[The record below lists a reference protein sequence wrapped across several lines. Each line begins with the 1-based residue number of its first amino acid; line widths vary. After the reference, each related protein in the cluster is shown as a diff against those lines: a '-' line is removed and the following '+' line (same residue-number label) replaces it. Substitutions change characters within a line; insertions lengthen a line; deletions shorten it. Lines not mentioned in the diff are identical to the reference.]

1 MTFASSA
8 TARLPVWPVW
18 SGSTQAPKA
27 WRRMNRKA
35 ASRLFHRA
43 RQLDRRTKMAGRH
56 GGQIGHAALQVL
68 HALIFD
74 FFNFASGRLD
84 PSYEAIA
91 AKSNLARSTVA
102 EALKTLAR
110 LGIISWQRR
119 CTPTTDDL
127 GRFQLQQET
136 NAYTIHEEHE
146 WKGLG
151 AQPERA
157 PVPAPSP
164 DMLGF
169 PPTAQ
174 SRVDLAGA
182 WSTASPNASPE
193 DLEAK
198 ARVLELDRDDMLA
211 RSRARFLRKW
221 AEERRAK
228 SSSDPLQ
235 AVIRRLGLFI
245 SKRPS

>member
-1 MTFASSA
+1 MTYAPSA
-8 TARLPVWPVW
+8 TLRLPVWPVW

-43 RQLDRRTKMAGRH
+43 RLLDRRTKMAGCH
-56 GGQIGHAALQVL
+56 GGQLGHAALQVL
-68 HALIFD
+68 HTLIFD

-102 EALKTLAR
+102 EALKKLAR
-110 LGIISWQRR
+110 FGLISWQRR

-136 NAYTIHEEHE
+136 NAYVIHDEHE

-151 AQPERA
+151 PQPERA
-157 PVPAPSP
+157 PAPAP
-164 DMLGF
+164 DTLGF
-169 PPTAQ
+169 PSADP

-182 WSTASPNASPE
+182 WATASPNASPE
-193 DLEAK
+193 DLEDK

-211 RSRARFLRKW
+211 QSRARFLRKW
-221 AEERRAK
+221 AEEQRAK
-228 SSSDPLQ
+228 NSRDPLQ
-235 AVIRRLGLFI
+235 AVIRRLGLFM
-245 SKRPS
+245 SKRLS

>member
-1 MTFASSA
+1 MTYAPSA

-102 EALKTLAR
+102 GALKTLAR

-136 NAYTIHEEHE
+136 NAYTIHDEHE

-157 PVPAPSP
+157 PAPAP
-164 DMLGF
+164 DTLGF

-182 WSTASPNASPE
+182 WATASHNASPE
-193 DLEAK
+193 DLEDK

-211 RSRARFLRKW
+211 QSRARFLRKW
-221 AEERRAK
+221 AEEQRAK
-228 SSSDPLQ
+228 NSSDPLR
-235 AVIRRLGLFI
+235 AVVRRLGLFI
-245 SKRPS
+245 TRRPS